1 MDWEAPVDAWYVWV
15 GVSVI
20 SLAMAGFVL
29 ALPTGPPPDADG
41 SANAIDR
48 VSSSQYA
55 ASGTYDHDADEVKID
70 GATIAMRN
78 DHGTDRATLRYGT
91 VVPVWENARL
101 AELARGSDFE
111 AVYDDGGTADS
122 RDAVETLVA
131 DADEAYRTDADEWRR
146 ADGELDVRTITVDA
160 YWFEQWSTADAVR
173 DEISA
178 EADADV
184 GSADSELFAF
194 HYEVTERTEITF
206 EVLDEEWYPIV
217 NDTHSVIGE
226 GVVAYDMEEDGID
239 LPVRTNV
246 DYEERLDVET
256 STRLSERGVEK
267 SHVSRVETPSP
278 ATVAA
283 DLEWLEYD
291 DESDAYRF
299 TVVTA

>member
-1 MDWEAPVDAWYVWV
+1 MDWESPVDAWYVWI

-20 SLAMAGFVL
+20 GLAMAGFVL

-48 VSSSQYA
+48 VSGSQYE
-55 ASGTYDHDADEVKID
+55 ASATYEHDADEVKID

-78 DHGTDRATLRYGT
+78 DRGTDRATLRYGT

-101 AELARGSDFE
+101 SAVARGAEFD
-111 AVYDDGGTADS
+111 AVYDDWTAGS
-122 RDAVETLVA
+122 RADVEALLA
-131 DADEAYRTDADEWRR
+131 DADEAYRSDTDEWRR
-146 ADGELDVRTITVDA
+146 ADGELGARTITVDA
-160 YWFEQWSTADAVR
+160 HWFERWSTADAVR

-184 GSADSELFAF
+184 GSDDSELFVF
-194 HYEVTERTEITF
+194 HYDLTERTEITF

-217 NDTHSVIGE
+217 NDTHSVSGE
-226 GVVAYDMEEDGID
+226 GVVAYDMEKEGIE

-256 STRLSERGVEK
+256 STRLTERGVEK

-283 DLEWLEYD
+283 GLEWLEYD
-291 DESDAYRF
+291 EESDTFRF